1 MTLSYLYSI
10 KKEGT
15 EALVSGGVR
24 PGTKIEFSRALLLW
38 HSVLNSMSKLIV
50 KISDFNVSSLSI
62 GPMKSLESGGK
73 MASLFYKYGD
83 SSSGPVTTQVGS
95 LALPYGMNVFDK
107 AGPVKY
113 SMDLSLRGHD
123 ENAKVKVIHDAF
135 MALDEWM
142 IDQGQKNSKAW
153 FKTDLSKPEQRDIV
167 KAFYTPMVKIAKDKE
182 GNAKPYPPTF
192 KINLKKNQTNDQFD
206 VKVYDD
212 QARAYE
218 GVPLEDLLIKGALV
232 TTLIQCTSVW
242 FAGSKFGLSWKAKQ
256 IRMDKVPESIRG
268 YAFIDDEDA
277 PTRSSS
283 SSSRAAPAP
292 APAPAS
298 TNKFSTLDDAEEEVE
313 EDDEVFEAP
322 PPKSS
327 VLAAVVPKASAP
339 APVPVPAPVATV
351 DDEAEDHEPIPV
363 PKKAVTAKKVVAKVG
378 VKKA

>member
-10 KKEGT
+10 KKEGS
-15 EALVSGGVR
+15 EALVSDVVG

-73 MASLFYKYGD
+73 MASLSYKYGD

-182 GNAKPYPPTF
+182 GNPKPYPPTI

-277 PTRSSS
+277 PARSSS
-283 SSSRAAPAP
+283 SRPAP
-292 APAPAS
+292 APAPA
-298 TNKFSTLDDAEEEVE
+298 NKFSTLDDEEEEVE

-339 APVPVPAPVATV
+339 APAPLAVAPTV
-351 DDEAEDHEPIPV
+351 DDDAEDHEPIPV

>member
-1 MTLSYLYSI
+1 
-10 KKEGT
+10 
-15 EALVSGGVR
+15 
-24 PGTKIEFSRALLLW
+24 
-38 HSVLNSMSKLIV
+38 MSKLIV
-50 KISDFNVSSLSI
+50 KISDFSVSNLSI

-95 LALPYGMNVFDK
+95 LSLPYGMNVFDK

-113 SMDLSLRGHD
+113 SMDLSLRGYD
-123 ENAKVKVIHDAF
+123 ENAKVKAIYDAF
-135 MALDEWM
+135 MALDDWM
-142 IDQGQKNSKAW
+142 IDQGVANSKAW
-153 FKTDLSKPEQRDIV
+153 FKSQLTRDVV
-167 KAFYTPMVKIAKDKE
+167 KAFYTPMVKVAKDAE
-182 GNAKPYPPTF
+182 GNPKPYPPTF
-192 KINLKKNQTNDQFD
+192 KINLKKNQANDQFD

-218 GVPLEDLLIKGALV
+218 GVPLEDLLVKGAMV

-268 YAFIDDEDA
+268 YAFIDDDDVPA
-277 PTRSSS
+277 RSSKP
-283 SSSRAAPAP
+283 AAPVP
-292 APAPAS
+292 GS
-298 TNKFSTLDDAEEEVE
+298 NKFAALNDGEDEEQ

-322 PPKSS
+322 APKPS

-339 APVPVPAPVATV
+339 APAPTPAA

-363 PKKAVTAKKVVAKVG
+363 PKKAVTTKKVVAKVAA
-378 VKKA
+378 KKA